1 MAKKNEV
8 LAFAMAS
15 SSNAEVID
23 LAQKSI
29 GKLDMSPWESQESQK
44 KVEDVLHVMRQK
56 NLDLSKEFSKLLQ

>member
-8 LAFAMAS
+8 LAFALAC
-15 SSNAEVID
+15 SSNTEVRD
-23 LAQKSI
+23 LAQKII

-56 NLDLSKEFSKLLQ
+56 NLDLSKEFAKLLQ